1 MFEKFKSLPED
12 KRKRIIDVCVEE
24 FAEHGYAKGS
34 TNEITKKAEIS
45 KGILFHYFKNKKNLY
60 LYIVDY
66 VLKYYFDIFIEEIRM
81 MDNGDIFDMIKDI
94 SLIKIRVFSKDPV
107 MYKFV
112 ANVFLSP
119 SEEIEQDIKNRYYQM
134 YHDSFKIL
142 IQKFD
147 TSKLRKDIDKKKA
160 IELLFI
166 SLDGIA
172 DKYIKEYKGKEKEM
186 IQNADRIIKDFE
198 EYMHILKVGLY
209 DRTI

>member
-1 MFEKFKSLPED
+1 MFEKFENLPED
-12 KRKRIIDVCVEE
+12 KKKRIIDVCIEE

-66 VLKYYFDIFIEEIRM
+66 VMKYYIDIFIEEIRK
-81 MDNGDIFDMIKDI
+81 MDSDDIFDTIKEI
-94 SLIKIRVFSKDPV
+94 SLIKIKAFSKDPM

-112 ANVFLSP
+112 ANIFLSP
-119 SEEIEQDIKNRYYQM
+119 PEEIEQDIKNRYFKLYE
-134 YHDSFKIL
+134 DSFKVL
-142 IQKFD
+142 VEKFD

-166 SLDGIA
+166 SLGGIA
-172 DKYIKEYKGKEKEM
+172 DKYITEYKGREKEM
-186 IQNADRIIKDFE
+186 IQNADKIIKDFE
-198 EYMHILKVGLY
+198 EYMHILKAGLY
-209 DRTI
+209 DETR